1 MEKPTTSSTCQRVD
15 SSRSEISTAI
25 WRSRSKCYDINDSG
39 DWTSGS
45 MTMVEVGDV
54 LDHGSDEIKILYFLE
69 RLQWQAVKAS
79 GKVIT
84 MNDNRETLNVER
96 DFLYMSESGCEEFR
110 VWAHN
115 NMMRREPLKS
125 SVDIQPKWNM
135 LDQIPFST
143 FCSCSYV
150 SGVFFFFFFFK
161 SYFFFC

>member
-1 MEKPTTSSTCQRVD
+1 MEKPTTSSTCQRVN
-15 SSRSEISTAI
+15 SSQLAISRAI

-45 MTMVEVGDV
+45 MTMVEVSDV

-69 RLQWQAVKAS
+69 RLQWQAVKVS

-84 MNDNRETLNVER
+84 MNGNHETLNVEI
-96 DFLYMSESGCEEFR
+96 DFPYMSESGCEEFR
-110 VWAHN
+110 VWVHN
-115 NMMRREPLKS
+115 NMMRQEPLKS
-125 SVDIQPKWNM
+125 SVDIQPEWNM

-150 SGVFFFFFFFK
+150 SSVFFFFFSFF
-161 SYFFFC
+161 SF

>member
-15 SSRSEISTAI
+15 LSRSEISMAI
-25 WRSRSKCYDINDSG
+25 WRSRSKSYDINNSG
-39 DWTSGS
+39 DWTGGS
-45 MTMVEVGDV
+45 MTVVQVGEV
-54 LDHGSDEIKILYFLE
+54 LDHGGDEIKILYFLE

-115 NMMRREPLKS
+115 NMMCREPLKS

-135 LDQIPFST
+135 LDQTRSPFPPSILVVM
-143 FCSCSYV
+143 FLVCSSSSFYL
-150 SGVFFFFFFFK
+150 FF
-161 SYFFFC
+161 